1 MAHVCR
7 NCKRTFSTE
16 LELELHRDTCEAAS
30 QLVCKECGEKVSER
44 RATRDGWHYRCP
56 NDDCSGAGLGENL
69 FRADDFS
76 ITSASFSN

>member
-30 QLVCKECGEKVSER
+30 QLVCRECGEKVSER
-44 RATRDGWHYRCP
+44 RATRDGWTYRCP
-56 NDDCSGAGLGENL
+56 NDDCDGSGLGDDL
-69 FRADDFS
+69 HKADDFS
-76 ITSASFSN
+76 VAPSRLR